1 MKHFIVNGGFEERHL
16 FQLIWISLKK
26 KSLLQEKVLT
36 SLEHRNSKGISKE
49 NVITWP
55 NSPSFIDRKSDPRK
69 VITSQGH
76 KAVYWR
82 MESKIQV
89 S

>member
-1 MKHFIVNGGFEERHL
+1 MKHFIANWGFEERHL
-16 FQLIWISLKK
+16 FKLMDSFKKKSFLKK
-26 KSLLQEKVLT
+26 KGKKTALG
-36 SLEHRNSKGISKE
+36 HRHFKGISKE
-49 NVITWP
+49 NMITWA
-55 NSPSFIDRKSDPRK
+55 NFPSFIDKSNPRK

-76 KAVYWR
+76 KALYWR